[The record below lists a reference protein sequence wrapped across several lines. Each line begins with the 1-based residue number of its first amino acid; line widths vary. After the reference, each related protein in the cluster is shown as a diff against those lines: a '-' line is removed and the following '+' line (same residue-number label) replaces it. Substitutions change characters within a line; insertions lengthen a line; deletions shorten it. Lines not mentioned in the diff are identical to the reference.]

1 MSNAPKNASERA
13 FQENFVKELEKYKW
27 EALDFLNGNKKKVT
41 VSDLINH
48 WRGELNRINADQLEG
63 VELTDNEFKQ
73 VMTKVNQISN
83 SFEAAKILS
92 IEDSK
97 GKIDGIYRDDDPNI
111 TRKQITLT
119 IFKKA
124 EVRGGDSSYRIAR
137 EVVTSNNNRFD
148 IVLLIN
154 GLPLINIEQKRT
166 DKSLDEAYGQF
177 VRYYRD
183 GEYCNNFMAFSQM
196 MVITTEIE
204 TRYFATPKS
213 INDFNPAFAFHWS
226 DKKNKPVNNWHD
238 VIGHFLMI
246 PMAHQ
251 MVGDY
256 LVIDE
261 AKEDDNKKHMLMRP
275 YQVYALQAI
284 EGAAFGWDNDGVP
297 HGGFI
302 WHTTG
307 SGKTITSFKTA
318 LFLSTRAGFDKVV
331 FLVDRR
337 ELDTRTSDNF
347 KAYAA
352 YEPVTV
358 DDTKHTYQLKKQLK
372 SQKSGIIVT
381 TTFKLNA
388 LVKELEEAKD
398 NTLADKRIV
407 FIIDEAHRTTM
418 GQMMGVIKNYFRK
431 NGLFYGFTG
440 TPLFDENKVKGKI
453 NEKSEVINTTEKLFG
468 PKLHQY
474 TIDEAISDGNVLGF
488 YVDYINTG
496 EFKSYDNLRD
506 MLEEKIKEEHPEL
519 GDRDIERKVQ
529 EWSEA
534 EVEMQASKR
543 NILTYQDETHIPRVV
558 EEILNNWEAQSQRRE
573 FNAILTVAYKNRVI
587 AYYEE
592 FKKQMKE
599 RGEKLNIAM
608 TFSFGNENDPD
619 NIPQDIIKGMF
630 KDYSEFTGI
639 EFIAGDKKHGENS
652 YFEDLVDRAT
662 RGGSGRNKKNIDLVI
677 VADQLLTGYDSKR
690 LNTLYV
696 DRTLELQGLIQ
707 AYSRTNRIFG
717 KNKEFGTIVN
727 FQYPRMTK
735 QTVEEALK
743 LYGSGGKSSRAIV
756 DTYIVAVEKFKINV
770 EEMVKSLQDSAKWQD
785 LKDAEEGKEKFIS
798 AFKDVA
804 EQLNLVEQ
812 YYEYKWDNDTFGIDE
827 HTWFKYVG
835 AYKNLTRK
843 EGQGNPIPNIIKPLV
858 GKTKLAGTQVIDAAH
873 ILGLIGSKVSNIDGI
888 QTVDGETL
896 RIIYEQIQELSDMGE
911 DDKAHLLK
919 EFVDTELVLGK
930 LSYNLNFD
938 NAFDIWKQKKLK
950 ANINELADIWGIDRE
965 WLYKSVNTFLGTQS
979 NEVPYKDELAQN
991 VDYDKATNKLAGS
1004 KLKHMMT
1011 LIKKL
1016 PELMAEIKQKY
1027 YPIIILDDQNAGEVA
1042 ETQCKYGEN

>member
-27 EALDFLNGNKKKVT
+27 EAPDYLNGNKKKVT

-63 VELTDNEFKQ
+63 VELTDNEFAQ
-73 VMTKVNQISN
+73 VMTKVGQISN
-83 SFEAAKILS
+83 SYEAAKILS
-92 IEDSK
+92 IEESK
-97 GKIDGIYRDDDPNI
+97 GKIDGIYRDDNPNI

-119 IFKKA
+119 ILKKA
-124 EVRGGDSSYRIAR
+124 EVRGGDSSYRVAR
-137 EVVTSNNNRFD
+137 EVVTSNDNRFD

-177 VRYYRD
+177 IRYYRD

-196 MVITTEIE
+196 MVIATEIE

-213 INDFNPAFAFHWS
+213 INDFNPAFAFHWA
-226 DKKNKPVNNWHD
+226 DKENKSVNNWQK
-238 VIGHFLMI
+238 VIEHFLMI

-261 AKEDDNKKHMLMRP
+261 AKEEENRKHMLMRP
-275 YQVYALQAI
+275 YQVYALQAV
-284 EGAAFGWDNDGVP
+284 EGAAFGWDNDGIP
-297 HGGFI
+297 HGGFV

-318 LFLSTRAGFDKVV
+318 LFLSTRVGFDKVV

-337 ELDTRTSDNF
+337 ELDRTTSDNF

-352 YEPVTV
+352 YEPVMV

-372 SQKSGIIVT
+372 LQKSGIIVT
-381 TTFKLNA
+381 TTFKLNV
-388 LVKELEEAKD
+388 LVKELEEAQD

-418 GQMMGVIKNYFRK
+418 GQMMGVIKNHFRK

-440 TPLFDENKVKGKI
+440 TPLFDENNIKGKI

-496 EFKSYDNLRD
+496 EFKSYDDLREQ
-506 MLEEKIKEEHPEL
+506 LVEKIKEEHPEL
-519 GDRDIERKVQ
+519 ADREIERKVQ

-534 EVEMQASKR
+534 KVEMQASKR

-558 EEILNNWEAQSQRRE
+558 EEILNNWEAQSQERE
-573 FNAILTVAYKNRVI
+573 FNAILTVAYKSRVI
-587 AYYEE
+587 AFYNE
-592 FKKQMKE
+592 FKKQLNE
-599 RGEKLNIAM
+599 RGEKLNIVM

-619 NIPQDIIKGMF
+619 NISPAIIEGMF

-639 EFIAGDKKHGENS
+639 EFIAGDKKHGEDA
-652 YFEDLVDRAT
+652 YFEDVVERAT

-696 DRTLELQGLIQ
+696 DRSLELQGLIQ
-707 AYSRTNRIFG
+707 AYSRTNRVFG

-727 FQYPRMTK
+727 FQYPRLTK
-735 QTVEEALK
+735 QTVETALK
-743 LYGSGGKSSRAIV
+743 LYGSGGSSSKAII
-756 DTYIVAVEKFKINV
+756 DTYIVAVEKFRISV
-770 EEMVKSLQDSAKWQD
+770 LEMVESLPDPSEWQE
-785 LKDAEEGKEKFIS
+785 LKDDKEGKEKFIT
-798 AFKDVA
+798 AFKDAA

-812 YYEYKWDNDTFGIDE
+812 YYEYKWDDDTFGIEE
-827 HTWFKYVG
+827 HTWLKYVG

-843 EGQGNPIPNIIKPLV
+843 EGSGDPVPIIIKPLV

-873 ILGLIGSKVSNIDGI
+873 ILGLIGSKVSNVGGI

-911 DDKAHLLK
+911 DNKAHLLK
-919 EFVDTELVLGK
+919 EFVDTELVPGN

-938 NAFDIWKQKKLK
+938 DAFDIWKQDKLK
-950 ANINELADIWGIDRE
+950 ANINDLADIWGIDRD
-965 WLYKSVNTFLGTQS
+965 WLFKSVNAFSVAQA
-979 NEVPYKDELAQN
+979 EVIPYIDELTKS
-991 VDYDKATNKLAGS
+991 VDYDKATDKSAGN

-1011 LIKKL
+1011 LMRKL
-1016 PELMAEIKQKY
+1016 PGLIAEMKQKY
-1027 YPIIILDDQNAGEVA
+1027 D
-1042 ETQCKYGEN
+1042 